1 MKNLIVSFASM
12 NTLDAF
18 VVLSV
23 ILVLAS
29 GAIALISLIVH
40 ENLFKIRKIRL
51 TKFFNERNRLLKE
64 SHESVGKKSFFA
76 VDWNFYKS
84 QKGL

>member
-1 MKNLIVSFASM
+1 MKNLIISFASM
-12 NTLDAF
+12 NALDAF
-18 VVLSV
+18 VVLCV

-29 GAIALISLIVH
+29 SAIALISLIVR

-51 TKFFNERNRLLKE
+51 TKFFNERNRLLNE
-64 SHESVGKKSFFA
+64 SHESVGEKSCFV

>member
-1 MKNLIVSFASM
+1 MKNLIISFASM
-12 NTLDAF
+12 NALDAF
-18 VVLSV
+18 VVLCV

-29 GAIALISLIVH
+29 SAIALISLIVR

-64 SHESVGKKSFFA
+64 SHESVGEKSFFV